1 MVRADEREI
10 VVPAVLKGVER
21 VRTFLRDY
29 VAGLGLDD
37 EDSLKV
43 ELALHEI
50 CVNVAM
56 YAYPKGPHGDM
67 AVRIWREDGA
77 LVMEVRDK
85 GVPFNPVKK
94 KPPDLL
100 AKIKRGRPGGLGVFF
115 YRTLMDGLSY
125 RRVRGENI
133 LTVRKALAR
142 IAQ

>member
-1 MVRADEREI
+1 MARLDEREI
-10 VVPAVLKGVER
+10 VVPAVLKGVQR

-56 YAYPKGPHGDM
+56 YAYPKAPRGDM
-67 AVRIWREDGA
+67 AVRLWREGGA
-77 LVMEVRDK
+77 LVIEVRDK
-85 GVPFNPVKK
+85 GVPFNPAKK
-94 KPPDLL
+94 KAPDLL
-100 AKIKRGRPGGLGVFF
+100 AKIKRGRPGGLGVYF
-115 YRTLMDGLSY
+115 YRTLMDGLTY

-133 LTVRKALAR
+133 LTVRKVL
-142 IAQ
+142 